1 MSALTTP
8 SFDDTADFEDAN
20 RGFIA
25 ALEPCI
31 IKNEEG
37 RIVWN
42 NEEYNFLKNPCPPT
56 VIPSLWRQA
65 QLCAKQGLFQVTEG
79 IYQIRG
85 FDLSN
90 MTIIEGDKGVIVIE
104 VHRDWAPLG
113 ADRFYNLVKNGFYDG
128 CRFFRVL
135 DGFMAQVGMNGDPS
149 IQRVWGNANFR
160 DDPVKGSNKRGY
172 VTFAKASAP
181 NSRSTQFF
189 INYGDNSRLDG
200 DGFAPFGQVVT
211 GMDLV
216 DMLYK
221 GYGSSNVP
229 DQGRIT
235 AEGNA
240 YLMKEYPKLD
250 FIKKATIEK

>member
-1 MSALTTP
+1 MLVIALAATNAAAGQPAGGGGSAGRSQAEGVSANPNKAKLRTP
-8 SFDDTADFEDAN
+8 SQLIEKAPETFKAKFDT
-20 RGFIA
+20 
-25 ALEPCI
+25 
-31 IKNEEG
+31 
-37 RIVWN
+37 
-42 NEEYNFLKNPCPPT
+42 
-56 VIPSLWRQA
+56 S
-65 QLCAKQGLFQVTEG
+65 
-79 IYQIRG
+79 
-85 FDLSN
+85 
-90 MTIIEGDKGVIVIE
+90 KGVIVIE

-135 DGFMAQVGMNGDPS
+135 DGFMAQIGMNGDPS
-149 IQRVWGNANFR
+149 IQRAWGNANFR

-189 INYGDNSRLDG
+189 INYGDNSRLDA

>member
-1 MSALTTP
+1 MKCGAMAMLVIALAATNAAAGQAAGGGGSAGRSQAAGVSANPNKAKLRTP
-8 SFDDTADFEDAN
+8 SQLTEKAPETFKAKFDT
-20 RGFIA
+20 
-25 ALEPCI
+25 
-31 IKNEEG
+31 
-37 RIVWN
+37 
-42 NEEYNFLKNPCPPT
+42 
-56 VIPSLWRQA
+56 S
-65 QLCAKQGLFQVTEG
+65 
-79 IYQIRG
+79 
-85 FDLSN
+85 
-90 MTIIEGDKGVIVIE
+90 KGVIVIE

-149 IQRVWGNANFR
+149 IQRAWGNANFR

-189 INYGDNSRLDG
+189 INYGDNSRLDA

>member
-1 MSALTTP
+1 MKCGAMAMLVIALAATNAAAGQAAGGGGSAGRSQAAGVSANPNKAKLRTP
-8 SFDDTADFEDAN
+8 SQLTEKAPETFKAKFDT
-20 RGFIA
+20 
-25 ALEPCI
+25 
-31 IKNEEG
+31 
-37 RIVWN
+37 
-42 NEEYNFLKNPCPPT
+42 
-56 VIPSLWRQA
+56 S
-65 QLCAKQGLFQVTEG
+65 
-79 IYQIRG
+79 
-85 FDLSN
+85 
-90 MTIIEGDKGVIVIE
+90 KGVIVIE

-189 INYGDNSRLDG
+189 INYGDNSRLDA

-235 AEGNA
+235 AEGNT

>member
-1 MSALTTP
+1 MKCGTMAMVVMALAATNAMAGQADGGRRAAAGSANPNTAKLRTP
-8 SFDDTADFEDAN
+8 SQLTEKAPDTFKARFDTS
-20 RGFIA
+20 
-25 ALEPCI
+25 
-31 IKNEEG
+31 K
-37 RIVWN
+37 
-42 NEEYNFLKNPCPPT
+42 
-56 VIPSLWRQA
+56 
-65 QLCAKQGLFQVTEG
+65 GLV
-79 IYQIRG
+79 
-85 FDLSN
+85 
-90 MTIIEGDKGVIVIE
+90 VIE

-149 IQRVWGNANFR
+149 IQRVWGNANFK
-160 DDPVKGSNKRGY
+160 DDPVKGSNTRGY

-189 INYGDNSRLDG
+189 INYRDNSRLDA
-200 DGFAPFGQVVT
+200 DGFAPFGQVVS

-216 DMLYK
+216 DALYK

-250 FIKKATIEK
+250 FIKKATIEKG

>member
-1 MSALTTP
+1 MKCGAMAMLVIALAATNAAAGQAAGGGGSAGRSQAAGVSANPNKAKLRTP
-8 SFDDTADFEDAN
+8 SQLTEKAPETFKAKFDT
-20 RGFIA
+20 
-25 ALEPCI
+25 
-31 IKNEEG
+31 
-37 RIVWN
+37 
-42 NEEYNFLKNPCPPT
+42 
-56 VIPSLWRQA
+56 S
-65 QLCAKQGLFQVTEG
+65 
-79 IYQIRG
+79 
-85 FDLSN
+85 
-90 MTIIEGDKGVIVIE
+90 KGVIVIE
-104 VHRDWAPLG
+104 AHRDWAPLG

-149 IQRVWGNANFR
+149 IQRAWGNANFR

-189 INYGDNSRLDG
+189 INYGDNSRLDA

-250 FIKKATIEK
+250 YIKKATIEK